1 MGMGIAAFGLM
12 GQMSQNMFQAAQPMA
27 GGPAQW
33 GAAQGP
39 AQGAAQGPAQGGAP
53 STPDPQA
60 KLTKLKGLLD
70 AGLISQAD
78 YDAAKKQI
86 LADLVG

>member
-1 MGMGIAAFGLM
+1 MGMAAFGLM
-12 GQMSQNMFQAAQPMA
+12 GQMSQNMFQTAQPMA
-27 GGPAQW
+27 GGM
-33 GAAQGP
+33 
-39 AQGAAQGPAQGGAP
+39 AQGATQGTAQGATQGTAQGATPGAA
-53 STPDPQA
+53 DPQA